1 MIALASAGM
10 ESPSGSPEWLS
21 VHTAAE
27 RPDLWEQVRSE
38 QLFRDVWPEY
48 NQHGNHAAAYS
59 GVLPRF
65 ADFQV
70 LLVDNRSSRVVARG
84 RSIVP
89 LERFARHPPAGD

>member
-1 MIALASAGM
+1 
-10 ESPSGSPEWLS
+10 LS

-48 NQHGNHAAAYS
+48 NQHGNHAAAYF
-59 GVLPRF
+59 GVLIPRF